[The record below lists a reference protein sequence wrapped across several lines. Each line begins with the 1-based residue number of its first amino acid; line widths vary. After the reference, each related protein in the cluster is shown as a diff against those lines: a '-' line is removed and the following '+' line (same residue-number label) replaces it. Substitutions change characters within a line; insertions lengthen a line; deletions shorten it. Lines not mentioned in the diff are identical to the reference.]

1 MTRSRISVLLAVAIA
16 ALLGFAGLQIAAS
29 GDPVG
34 APEPTPSVTPTP
46 SPTEDHPP
54 CRGCVTPAPKPT
66 VRPTP
71 TRATAISTAACG
83 PRGAKVFRYRL
94 EVERGLRTSLAEF
107 ALGVRAVLCDR
118 RGWTGS
124 GTVRF
129 RYDPEGPYRV
139 SLLSARSTERRCT
152 RYIGRPAGSYY
163 SCAGLSDAVLNADRW
178 FGGSKHW
185 SGPLAEYRQM
195 LVNHEV
201 GHVLDMRHRSCGG
214 AGQMAPV
221 MMQQSKGLKGCAR
234 NPWPTRAELRALPF
248 GR

>member
-1 MTRSRISVLLAVAIA
+1 MTRTRISVLLAVAIA
-16 ALLGFAGLQIAAS
+16 ALLGFASLRISAS

-34 APEPTPSVTPTP
+34 APDLTPTVTPTP
-46 SPTEDHPP
+46 TPTPTASRIP
-54 CRGCVTPAPKPT
+54 TPTPS
-66 VRPTP
+66 P

-94 EVERGLRTSLAEF
+94 EVERGVPTSLAEF
-107 ALGVRAVLCDR
+107 ARGVRTVLCDR
-118 RGWTGS
+118 RGWTAS

-152 RYIGRPAGSYY
+152 RYIGRPAGSFY
-163 SCAGLSDAVLNADRW
+163 SCAGLTDAVLNADRW

-185 SGPLAEYRQM
+185 SGPRTEYRQM

-214 AGQMAPV
+214 AGQAAPV
-221 MMQQSKGLKGCAR
+221 MMQQSKGLKGCHR
-234 NPWPTRAELRALPF
+234 NPWPTRSELRALPF